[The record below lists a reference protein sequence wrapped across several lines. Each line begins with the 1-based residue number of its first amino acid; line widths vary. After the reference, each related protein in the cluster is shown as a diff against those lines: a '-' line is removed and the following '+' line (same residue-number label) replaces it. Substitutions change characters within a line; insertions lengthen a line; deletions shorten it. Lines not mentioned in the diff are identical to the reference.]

1 MTKLKLQYLRCC
13 NLSPSDHPLNLS
25 HVYKLY
31 INSTAQQ
38 TSVKTSCSV
47 TLLFLFSFFFFYW
60 PVLENQIKS
69 ISDFRSAPSI
79 ED

>member
-47 TLLFLFSFFFFYW
+47 TLLFLFSFSFFTG
-60 PVLENQIKS
+60 LL
-69 ISDFRSAPSI
+69 
-79 ED
+79 